1 MNKEKLVEKM
11 TDTMAK
17 LIDYSGKILPDD
29 VYQKLEELGSKEESS
44 SYESSQFDV
53 VTLFSVFSH
62 MIPEDINNYLSE
74 I

>member
-29 VYQKLEELGSKEESS
+29 VYQK
-44 SYESSQFDV
+44 
-53 VTLFSVFSH
+53 
-62 MIPEDINNYLSE
+62 
-74 I
+74 